1 MAGTIVEWNLSGLET
16 EYFLEEYRRL
26 SGDDARRRLPPY
38 LRAYVSFRLGWCKM
52 AALASAGSFD
62 EPLLWRD
69 FERYRRYAEQLSA
82 RSKPAVQEAAG
93 LESPQVDGI
102 IRVA

>member
-1 MAGTIVEWNLSGLET
+1 
-16 EYFLEEYRRL
+16 
-26 SGDDARRRLPPY
+26 
-38 LRAYVSFRLGWCKM
+38 M

-62 EPLLWRD
+62 ESLLWRD
-69 FERYRRYAEQLSA
+69 FERYRRYAEQLST
-82 RSKPAVQEAAG
+82 RSEPAVQQEATG